1 MAGRRRP
8 ATRRTE
14 FVEPVGDL
22 SARQT
27 RRSTRRQE
35 ASVEPGP
42 RPQAEIP
49 QRGTRRRRRRSVES
63 VATSDF
69 LKNSAGYVSPEPENL
84 SLAPVPESVGSQ
96 SGAVSETDDTN
107 ESPEMEVARIQ
118 DMVDFDIP
126 RLTRWADKL
135 YGTLSSINY
144 SQPSVDDRSRL
155 NSYRKLYNRARLPF
169 ADNSTFFINP
179 ISPSQEYDPEVRTK
193 IQVAICS
200 ANIVSLLAFIMDVK
214 LGEKQLLPTLEQ
226 LDDGFPALFDAHLQA
241 DDVNTARY
249 LDLAFCIRCLRLVEA
264 LASDSSIEP
273 FELAASIFCTRPG
286 LDLSTTR
293 EALNKGPY
301 KELAGIDINQND
313 AFYDIYRARIIGLI
327 SKLSDDRFQVLTILS
342 QHCPQDRILND
353 LKSWASELYQLLN
366 GPMDRGNI
374 WHRSIAPKK
383 HTRLGREDSEP
394 LFVDDNAR
402 NEEDSD
408 STSDIDPGGY
418 DRLLPQESNQSF
430 IDSPATLAAV
440 RQSEKNAAACS
451 VTTPPSNQQ
460 AISRKGKASDTR
472 DAIRRLEP
480 KHILDGTTKLLQPN
494 TDSGNEKDDDDD
506 FEVNEQLRIESK
518 RALEDESVQRPS
530 PKRPR
535 YSKQPQILS
544 PRVTRSREL
553 TTQRSLDGSQEDS
566 HLQDRDIL
574 VLSQGA
580 RNIRRANY
588 ANKPRQVRV
597 PWSASETSRLLEL
610 IADPSLN
617 CSWSAMEKKGGFEKK
632 RNQQALRDKARGL
645 KVWYLEGDR
654 VLPAGFDQV
663 ALGQKEKDAVI
674 RCGRNPDRRENDLDE
689 DGQVTNNIWVGHWF
703 IVDVFGRMTLEKA
716 QG

>member
-35 ASVEPGP
+35 ASVEPSL
-42 RPQAEIP
+42 RPQAEIS

-69 LKNSAGYVSPEPENL
+69 LKNSAGYASPEPGNL
-84 SLAPVPESVGSQ
+84 GLAPVPESVGSQ
-96 SGAVSETDDTN
+96 SGAVSETDDPN
-107 ESPEMEVARIQ
+107 ESPEMEIARIQ

-169 ADNSTFFINP
+169 ADNSTFFIKP

-193 IQVAICS
+193 IRVSICS
-200 ANIVSLLAFIMDVK
+200 ANIVSLLAFIMDVE
-214 LGEKQLLPTLEQ
+214 LGEKQLLPILEQ

-241 DDVNTARY
+241 DDINTARY
-249 LDLAFCIRCLRLVEA
+249 LDLAFCIRCRRLVEA

-273 FELAASIFCTRPG
+273 FESAASIFCARLG
-286 LDLSTTR
+286 LDLSTPR
-293 EALNKGPY
+293 ETLNKGPY

-313 AFYDIYRARIIGLI
+313 AFYDIYRARITELV
-327 SKLSDDRFQVLTILS
+327 SKLSSDDRLQVQTILS
-342 QHCPQDRILND
+342 QDCPQGRILND

-374 WHRSIAPKK
+374 RHTNITPRK

-408 STSDIDPGGY
+408 SASDIDAGGY
-418 DRLLPQESNQSF
+418 DRLLPQESNPSF
-430 IDSPATLAAV
+430 IDSSATLAAV

-451 VTTPPSNQQ
+451 ATIPPSNQQ
-460 AISRKGKASDTR
+460 AINREGKDLDTR

-480 KHILDGTTKLLQPN
+480 KHILDGTTKRLQPN

-518 RALEDESVQRPS
+518 RALDEDESVQRPS

-544 PRVTRSREL
+544 PQVARSREL

-566 HLQDRDIL
+566 HLQGRDIL

-617 CSWSAMEKKGGFEKK
+617 CSWSAMEKKGGFENA

-674 RCGRNPDRRENDLDE
+674 RCGRNPNRREGDLDE
-689 DGQVTNNIWVGHWF
+689 DGQVTNNIWVG
-703 IVDVFGRMTLEKA
+703 
-716 QG
+716 

>member
-8 ATRRTE
+8 ATRQTE
-14 FVEPVGDL
+14 SVEPVGDL

-35 ASVEPGP
+35 ASVEPDP

-69 LKNSAGYVSPEPENL
+69 LKNSAGYASPEPEIL
-84 SLAPVPESVGSQ
+84 GLAPVPESVGSQ
-96 SGAVSETDDTN
+96 SGAVSETDDTK

-126 RLTRWADKL
+126 KLTRWTDKL

-144 SQPSVDDRSRL
+144 SQPSVDDRSRFI
-155 NSYRKLYNRARLPF
+155 SYRKSYNHARLPF
-169 ADNSTFFINP
+169 ADNSTFFIKP
-179 ISPSQEYDPEVRTK
+179 INLSQKYDPEVRTK

-214 LGEKQLLPTLEQ
+214 LGENQLLPTLEQ
-226 LDDGFPALFDAHLQA
+226 LDDGFPTLFDPHLQA
-241 DDVNTARY
+241 DDNNSARY
-249 LDLAFCIRCLRLVEA
+249 LDLAFRIRCRRLVEA
-264 LASDSSIEP
+264 LISDSSVEP
-273 FELAASIFCTRPG
+273 FESAARVFCIWPG
-286 LDLSTTR
+286 RDLRAPR

-301 KELAGIDINQND
+301 KQLGGIDINQND
-313 AFYDIYRARIIGLI
+313 VFYDIHRARIKELI
-327 SKLSDDRFQVLTILS
+327 SKLSSDRLQAQTILS
-342 QHCPQDRILND
+342 HHCPQDRILND
-353 LKSWASELYQLLN
+353 LKSWALELYQLLN
-366 GPMDRGNI
+366 RPMDRCNI
-374 WHRSIAPKK
+374 RHTNITPSK
-383 HTRLGREDSEP
+383 HTHLGREESEP

-402 NEEDSD
+402 IEEDSD
-408 STSDIDPGGY
+408 SASDIDIGGY
-418 DRLLPQESNQSF
+418 DRLLPQDSNQSF
-430 IDSPATLAAV
+430 IDSSATLAAV

-451 VTTPPSNQQ
+451 AITPPSNQQ
-460 AISRKGKASDTR
+460 AINGKEKALNTR

-480 KHILDGTTKLLQPN
+480 KHILDGVVKRLQPN
-494 TDSGNEKDDDDD
+494 RDSDNEDDDDDD
-506 FEVNEQLRIESK
+506 FEVNEQLQNESK
-518 RALEDESVQRPS
+518 RALDEDESVQRPS

-544 PRVTRSREL
+544 PRVARTREL
-553 TTQRSLDGSQEDS
+553 SVQQSLDNSQEDR

-580 RNIRRANY
+580 RNIRRANH
-588 ANKPRQVRV
+588 ANKPRQVRI

-617 CSWSAMEKKGGFEKK
+617 CSWSAMEKVGGFENA

-674 RCGRNPDRRENDLDE
+674 RCGRNPDRREDDLDE
-689 DGQVTNNIWVGHWF
+689 DGQVTNNIWVG
-703 IVDVFGRMTLEKA
+703 
-716 QG
+716 